1 MRIGF
6 TFDLRD
12 EWLAAGYSA
21 EETSEFDSPATI
33 RGIEEALTGIGF
45 EVERVGSVQALASAL
60 VAGRRWDMVFNIAE
74 GMHGLAREAQVPSLL
89 DAWQI
94 PYTFS
99 DPLTLAVALHKG
111 MTKTLLR
118 EAGVATVPFAVVAR
132 EADLDRVDLSWPRFV
147 KPVAEGTSKGVGP
160 WSLVHDARAQRETF
174 QLLSERFRQPV
185 IIEPFLSGRE
195 FTVGVLGTGDGAEAI
210 GVMEVSFTDRA
221 EMPAYSLVNKVEC
234 ARRVVYSTPDDPE
247 SRRAGEVALAAWRAL
262 GCRDAGRVDVRSDAN
277 ANPQVIEVNP
287 LPGLAPGYSD
297 LVLLA
302 ERAGISYTALIERI
316 VRASF
321 GRLGIPWPRSPER

>member
-1 MRIGF
+1 MKIGF
-6 TFDLRD
+6 TYDLRD
-12 EWLAAGYSA
+12 EWLKAGYSA
-21 EETSEFDSPATI
+21 EETSEFDSPATLQAL
-33 RGIEEALTGIGF
+33 EEAMTGLGF
-45 EVERVGSVQALASAL
+45 EVERVGSVQALAAAL
-60 VAGRRWDMVFNIAE
+60 VAGRRWDLVFNIAE

-118 EAGVATVPFAVVAR
+118 DAGVATSSFAVVAR
-132 EADLDRVDLSWPRFV
+132 EDDLDRVALSWPRFV

-160 WSLVHDARAQRETF
+160 WSLVRDARAERETF
-174 QLLSERFRQPV
+174 RLLSARFRQPV
-185 IIEPFLSGRE
+185 IVEPFLAGRE
-195 FTVGVLGTGDGAEAI
+195 FTVGVLGTGEGAVQV
-210 GVMEVSFTDRA
+210 GVMEVSFTESA
-221 EMPAYSLVNKVEC
+221 EMPAYSAVNKVEY
-234 ARRVVYSTPDDPE
+234 ARRVVYSTPDDDE
-247 SRRAGEVALAAWRAL
+247 ARRAGEVALAAWRAL
-262 GCRDAGRVDVRSDAN
+262 GCRDVGRVDVRSDAS

-302 ERAGISYTALIERI
+302 ERAGLPYNALIERI
-316 VRASF
+316 LRATL
-321 GRLGIPWPRSPER
+321 GRLGLPWPR